1 MINTCSW
8 TGLVVE
14 AEVEEVIVR
23 PYPYLG
29 STSLVSSAMDKKGE
43 VTDEK
48 MSPWAPAV

>member
-1 MINTCSW
+1 M
-8 TGLVVE
+8 VE